1 MIQNS
6 VYHVLL
12 RISAL
17 TLALVLLFV
26 SGVLSPVTQQIAQDT
41 STYLANVVS
50 ASASVPQNE
59 VNTLSAG
66 LAKRNVELT
75 QREIA
80 VSLKEKNSDNSGIS
94 TFVLSILLFIILV
107 LLILNYA
114 LDYLRSKPVVI
125 KTIANEKV
133 A

>member
-41 STYLANVVS
+41 SNYLANVVS

>member
-80 VSLKEKNSDNSGIS
+80 VSLKEKNNS
-94 TFVLSILLFIILV
+94 F
-107 LLILNYA
+107 
-114 LDYLRSKPVVI
+114 
-125 KTIANEKV
+125 
-133 A
+133 